1 MIANLNNQPLP
12 DQNQKQVQSQISGV
26 LVALNDPFDEMV
38 WDYCL
43 MSQTYPISE
52 QIKIVLS
59 AFWGP
64 FAAKNASKSPERV
77 RAIACYSLQQLAAQQ
92 KLIESVFELSTEST
106 KISEVLAV
114 GKSNN
119 SCEALNQACLCSQS
133 VLNTAIRWE

>member
-26 LVALNDPFDEMV
+26 LVALDDPFDKMV

-43 MSQTYPISE
+43 SQTYPISE

-77 RAIACYSLQQLAAQQ
+77 RAIACYSLRQLAAQQ
-92 KLIESVFELSTEST
+92 KLIESVFELSSEST
-106 KISEVLAV
+106 KISEVIAV
-114 GKSNN
+114 LKRKN
-119 SCEALNQACLCSQS
+119 SCEALNQACVCSQS
-133 VLNTAIRWE
+133 VLNTAIQWE

>member
-26 LVALNDPFDEMV
+26 LVALDDSFDKMV
-38 WDYCL
+38 WDYGL
-43 MSQTYPISE
+43 SQTYPISE

-92 KLIESVFELSTEST
+92 KLIDSVFERSSEST
-106 KISEVLAV
+106 KIPELIAV
-114 GKSNN
+114 PKRKN
-119 SCEALNQACLCSQS
+119 SCEALNQVCVYPQS